1 VKPARRRKEVTVS
14 PSEALGYEVFVSD
27 PITLNVDGPL
37 PNGEPRMFAP
47 LSSTLI
53 FGPRDAVLT
62 DPPLTVDQGKAVGD
76 WIEASGKKLTHIFA
90 THGHG
95 DHWFTAGM
103 LSERFGAQV
112 VASAGT
118 IEQMHATISFRDIFW
133 DKLWPG
139 QIPDAAVSAVVAPD
153 DRVSLEGRDL
163 LIVDVGHGDT
173 DGSAALHSPDLELVV
188 AGDAVYNGVHQF
200 LGESADG
207 GLERWRKAIDTVAA
221 LGARWAVAGHKNK
234 ELEDEA
240 ERVIRETRGYLDAV
254 DELLPKC
261 STAVDFFNAMV
272 DRYPNRRLG
281 RTTLWAGARVLY
293 ADVEN
298 ALGGWL

>member
-1 VKPARRRKEVTVS
+1 MS
-14 PSEALGYEVFVSD
+14 PNQTLGYEVFVSD
-27 PITLNVDGPL
+27 PIPLNVDGPL

-47 LSSTLI
+47 MSSTLI
-53 FGPRDAVLT
+53 FGARDAVLT
-62 DPPLTVDQGKAVGD
+62 DPPLTIDQGKAVGD
-76 WIEASGKKLTHIFA
+76 WIETTGKTLTHIFA

-103 LSERFGAQV
+103 LSERFGAQL

-118 IEQMHATISFRDIFW
+118 IEQMHVTISVRDIFW

-139 QIPDAAVSAVVAPD
+139 QVADVAVTAVVAPD
-153 DRVSLEGRDL
+153 GRVSIEGRDL

-173 DGSAALHSPDLELVV
+173 DDSAALHAPDLGLVV

-200 LGESADG
+200 LGESTDG
-207 GLERWRKAIDTVAA
+207 GRDRWRQAINTVSALAA
-221 LGARWAVAGHKNK
+221 RSAVAGHKDK
-234 ELEDEA
+234 ELDDDA
-240 ERVIRETRGYLDAV
+240 ARVIRETRDYLDAV

-272 DRYPNRRLG
+272 ARYPNRHLG
-281 RTTLWAGARVLY
+281 RATLWAGARVLY

>member
-1 VKPARRRKEVTVS
+1 MSANDT
-14 PSEALGYEVFVSD
+14 LGYKVFVSD
-27 PITLNVDGPL
+27 PIALNVAEPL
-37 PNGEPRMFAP
+37 PNGESRMFAP

-53 FGPRDAVLT
+53 FGTRDAVLT
-62 DPPLTVDQGKAVGD
+62 DAPLTIDQGSALGD
-76 WIEASGKKLTHIFA
+76 WIEGTGKTLTHIFA

-103 LSERFGAQV
+103 LSERFGAQL

-118 IEQMHATISFRDIFW
+118 IEQMHVTLSVRDFFW

-139 QIPDAAVSAVVAPD
+139 QVPDAAVTAVVAPD
-153 DRVSLEGRDL
+153 GRISLEGRDL

-173 DGSAALHSPDLELVV
+173 DDSAALHSPDLELVV

-207 GLERWRKAIDTVAA
+207 GRDRWREAIATVAA
-221 LGARWAVAGHKNK
+221 LGTGRAIAGHKNK
-234 ELEDEA
+234 ELDDETA
-240 ERVIRETRGYLDAV
+240 RVIRETREYLDAV

-261 STAVDFFNAMV
+261 TTAVDFFSAMV

-293 ADVEN
+293 GDVDN

>member
-1 VKPARRRKEVTVS
+1 MS
-14 PSEALGYEVFVSD
+14 SDQALGYEVFVSD
-27 PITLNVDGPL
+27 PIGLNVDGPL

-53 FGPRDAVLT
+53 FGARDAVLT
-62 DPPLTVDQGKAVGD
+62 DPPLTIDQGKAVGD

-103 LSERFGAQV
+103 LSERFGALV

-118 IEQMHATISFRDIFW
+118 IDQMHVTISVRDIFW

-139 QIPDAAVSAVVAPD
+139 QVPDAAVTAVVAPD
-153 DRVSLEGRDL
+153 SRVSIEGHDL
-163 LIVDVGHGDT
+163 HIVDVGHGDT
-173 DGSAALHSPDLELVV
+173 DDSAALHAPDLGLVV
-188 AGDAVYNGVHQF
+188 AGDVVYNGVHQF
-200 LGESADG
+200 LGESTDG
-207 GLERWRKAIDTVAA
+207 GRDRWREAINAVAA
-221 LGARWAVAGHKNK
+221 LRARYAVAGHKNK
-234 ELEDEA
+234 ELDDDAVRVAA
-240 ERVIRETRGYLDAV
+240 ETSEYLGAV

-261 STAVDFFNAMV
+261 PTAAEFFNAMV
-272 DRYPNRRLG
+272 ARYPDRRLG
-281 RTTLWAGARVLY
+281 RATLWAGARVLY
-293 ADVEN
+293 GEVEN

>member
-1 VKPARRRKEVTVS
+1 MSANQT
-14 PSEALGYEVFVSD
+14 LGYEVFVSD
-27 PITLNVDGPL
+27 PIGLNVDGPL

-53 FGPRDAVLT
+53 FGARDAVLT
-62 DPPLTVDQGKAVGD
+62 DPPLTIDQGKAVGD
-76 WIEASGKKLTHIFA
+76 WIEASGKTLTHIFA

-103 LSERFGAQV
+103 LSERFGAQL
-112 VASAGT
+112 VASVGT
-118 IEQMHATISFRDIFW
+118 IEQMHVTICVRDIFW

-139 QIPDAAVSAVVAPD
+139 QVPDVTVTAVVAPD

-163 LIVDVGHGDT
+163 LIMDVGHGDT
-173 DGSAALHSPDLELVV
+173 DDSAALHAPDLGLVV

-200 LGESADG
+200 LGESTDG
-207 GLERWRKAIDTVAA
+207 GRDRWREAIGAVAA
-221 LGARWAVAGHKNK
+221 LRAHRAVAGHKDK
-234 ELEDEA
+234 ELDDDA
-240 ERVIRETRGYLDAV
+240 LRVIRETRDYLDAV

-261 STAVDFFNAMV
+261 PSAADFFNAMV
-272 DRYPNRRLG
+272 ARYPNRHVG
-281 RTTLWAGARVLY
+281 RATLWAGARVLY
-293 ADVEN
+293 GDVES

>member
-1 VKPARRRKEVTVS
+1 MSAYET
-14 PSEALGYEVFVSD
+14 LGYEVFVSD
-27 PITLNVDGPL
+27 PIALNVDGPL

-53 FGPRDAVLT
+53 FGARDAVLT
-62 DPPLTVDQGKAVGD
+62 DPPLTIDQGKAVGD
-76 WIEASGKKLTHIFA
+76 WIEASGKTLTHIFA

-103 LSERFGAQV
+103 LSERFGAQL

-118 IEQMHATISFRDIFW
+118 IEQMHVTISVRDIFW
-133 DKLWPG
+133 DNLWPG
-139 QIPDAAVSAVVAPD
+139 QVPDVAVTAVVAPD
-153 DRVSLEGRDL
+153 GRVSLEGRDL

-173 DGSAALHSPDLELVV
+173 DDSAALHAPDLGLVV

-200 LGESADG
+200 LGESTDG
-207 GLERWRKAIDTVAA
+207 GRDRWRQAIGAVAA
-221 LGARWAVAGHKNK
+221 LGARWAVAGHKDK
-234 ELEDEA
+234 ELDDA
-240 ERVIRETRGYLDAV
+240 AARVIRETRDYLDAV

-272 DRYPNRRLG
+272 ARYPNRHLG
-281 RTTLWAGARVLY
+281 RATLWAGARVLY
-293 ADVEN
+293 ADVDN